1 MKPRPPSLRLLRLLR
16 LDPLDL
22 LVRETF
28 GSGDAGACAWAWAWA
43 CECRLDREKEER
55 PLSEAKG
62 ELRRRRR
69 GDETSGL
76 SGITTGFS
84 LVPSPCV
91 RLVGLPG
98 VLEEHIRV
106 SCESRNLKPGV
117 GPGVAVC
124 YLRTGGVNTPAT
136 VWTGVMLYK
145 PRFNTTEVEPMCAG

>member
-1 MKPRPPSLRLLRLLR
+1 MKPRLPSLRLLRLLR

-28 GSGDAGACAWAWAWA
+28 GSGDAGACACACAWA

-98 VLEEHIRV
+98 VLVKQSRV
-106 SCESRNLKPGV
+106 SWKVVIISLEGDQVWLRATYALAESILRRQCGQVLCCMSHASIQLK
-117 GPGVAVC
+117 
-124 YLRTGGVNTPAT
+124 
-136 VWTGVMLYK
+136 
-145 PRFNTTEVEPMCAG
+145 